1 MQKIFHNDEKSEA
14 SKNATDWLKTASKTA
29 IQKTVEATGELTA
42 NIIPIN
48 ITRTASRNA
57 SKESIRSAPTE
68 YKTRKETYTPLEKR
82 QQIIEE
88 LRLK

>member
-57 SKESIRSAPTE
+57 SKESIRSASTE

-82 QQIIEE
+82 QQITEE